1 MSENIQPKQ
10 NQSDEV
16 DLTQLFRMI
25 GNGFNRFFKFI
36 GSIFKAIFNTIIALL
51 IFIQKNIIK
60 FTIAGALG
68 IGLGIYLDLTKET
81 EYVSTMVVEPNFN
94 SVQQLYNNVNFY
106 NELAE
111 AEDSISLAKALNIS
125 PSDAAN
131 LKNITVQSFSDENQ
145 KIKLFDEFVRE
156 LDSTTRSTIDFKS
169 YIKNF
174 NTLDARFHQIKVVS
188 TNSMIAK
195 KIQQTII
202 NSIANN
208 EYFKVQKQINDENL
222 YLQDTI
228 YRKQLREID
237 SLQKLYKQVMLETAK
252 NPNLGTNINMAD
264 KESSQNKEL
273 ELIKQIDVLK
283 KNLVVLNQERANKSN
298 ILNVISDFPD
308 QGVELKGLFNKYI
321 FWCFVGALAFLL
333 LVLSLLELNKYLK
346 NYSKEKGF

>member
-1 MSENIQPKQ
+1 MNENIQPKQ

-36 GSIFKAIFNTIIALL
+36 GSIFKAIFTAIIALL

-60 FTIAGALG
+60 FAIAGALG
-68 IGLGIYLDLTKET
+68 IGLGIFLDLTKET

-94 SVQQLYNNVNFY
+94 SVQQLYNNLNFY

-111 AEDSISLAKALNIS
+111 AEDSISLAQALNIS
-125 PSDAAN
+125 QSDAATLN
-131 LKNITVQSFSDENQ
+131 KITVQSFSDENQ
-145 KIKLFDEFVRE
+145 KIKLFDEFVKG
-156 LDSTTRSTIDFKS
+156 LDSTTRSTIDFES

-188 TNSMIAK
+188 TNSMLAK
-195 KIQQTII
+195 KIQKTIL

-308 QGVELKGLFNKYI
+308 RGVKVKGLFNRYV
-321 FWCFVGALAFLL
+321 FWCFVGAIAIA
-333 LVLSLLELNKYLK
+333 LSILCLIELNKYLK
-346 NYSKEKGF
+346 NYSKEQNP

>member
-1 MSENIQPKQ
+1 MGENIQPKQ
-10 NQSDEV
+10 NQSEEV
-16 DLTQLFRMI
+16 DLIQVFRMI

-36 GSIFKAIFNTIIALL
+36 GSIFKAIFKAVIALL
-51 IFIQKNIIK
+51 IFIQKNIKK
-60 FTIAGALG
+60 FAIAGAVG

-111 AEDSISLAKALNIS
+111 AEDYVSLANALNIS
-125 PSDAAN
+125 QSDAAT
-131 LKNITVQSFSDENQ
+131 LKKITVQSFSDENQ

-156 LDSTTRSTIDFKS
+156 LDSTTRSTIDYKS

-174 NTLDARFHQIKVVS
+174 NTLDAKFHQIKVIS
-188 TNSMIAK
+188 TNSMLAK

-273 ELIKQIDVLK
+273 ELIRQIDVLK
-283 KNLVVLNQERANKSN
+283 KNLVALNQERANKSN
-298 ILNVISDFPD
+298 ILNVISDFPN
-308 QGVELKGLFNKYI
+308 QGVELKGIFNRYV
-321 FWCFVGALAFLL
+321 FWSFLGALAFVFLI
-333 LVLSLLELNKYLK
+333 LSVLELNKYLK
-346 NYSKEKGF
+346 KYSKEQNL